1 MVGFGKHHASMY
13 TGSLVGKGAE
23 VFAVMGYIIANMRPR
38 RIGGREDGKWRM
50 VVEMNPKLLAFIIGA
65 KEGEIAAAIDL
76 LCAEDSESRTKDEGG
91 RRLLKIGQFDYVV
104 VNGRKYRGGRD
115 PEIRRQQNR
124 ESQARFR
131 EKNKL
136 TAAAATNGQPAPAS
150 GETVREAIRRRVKED
165 PQSRADAA
173 ALRAKNRPAP
183 VPAEESLAERPFVRK
198 ASAGS
203 AAPAP

>member
-136 TAAAATNGQPAPAS
+136 SAAATNGQPAPAS